1 MADEKDAEQ
10 KDEVKEVADF
20 FLTPHLSH
28 TNFNSRISLDK
39 PIVRD
44 EHIEYYHYVSPE
56 TPPPN
61 C

>member
-10 KDEVKEVADF
+10 KEEVKETADF
-20 FLTPHLSH
+20 FLTPYFVQS
-28 TNFNSRISLDK
+28 NFNTKISLDK
-39 PIVRD
+39 PIVRN
-44 EHIEYYHYVSPE
+44 EHIDYYHYVSPE